1 MKPFRERNP
10 VSVGAVSIALIVL
23 LLVAAF
29 KASDLPLIGGGTTY
43 YANFADASGLKSGD
57 AVRIAGVRVGKVTG
71 IDLQGDHVHVAFQ
84 IKTNEKFG
92 QQSQANIKV
101 ATLLGQMYLDLV
113 PEGSGQLGDGGT
125 IPESQT
131 KSAYNVVDA
140 FSGLANR
147 LVNGSIPGYDGTAG
161 YDYHNGQFTPK
172 SSIGDLNMENLK
184 KALNT
189 LATATAN
196 TPQSFK
202 DALQGVSAL
211 STTLASRDAQLH
223 TLLGNLQTVSQTLG
237 TRSDAIVN
245 IMQQGNVLLQAL
257 VQRRQAIH
265 NLLVSTSS
273 LGSNLTALVQQSR
286 ADLKPALS
294 NLQGVVNVLLKD
306 QSSLDEA
313 LRLMAP
319 FYRYFANILGTG
331 PWFDTWIM
339 NLPPV

>member
-10 VSVGAVSIALIVL
+10 VSVGAVSIALIAL

-71 IDLQGDHVHVAFQ
+71 IDLQGNHVHVAFQ
-84 IKTNEKFG
+84 IKTDTKFG
-92 QQSQANIKV
+92 SQSEADIKV

-113 PEGSGQLGDGGT
+113 PQGSGQLGDGQTLQG
-125 IPESQT
+125 PT

-196 TPQSFK
+196 TPQSFR
-202 DALQGVSAL
+202 DALTGVSAL

-306 QSSLDEA
+306 QTSLDES